1 MAQQDEATFFP
12 IVRATAPISAIP
24 ATLAAALVKARKGMK
39 NPAKEK
45 TNPRFNSKYAPL
57 DAVIDAVQKSL
68 GDNDL
73 MLSQSIVTDAPNNMV
88 GVVSTL
94 IHASGEVYQTEPAF
108 AFVAGL
114 DAQKV
119 GAAVTYL
126 RRYTVGALFGIAPD
140 EDDDGNAV
148 SGDAQEPRRLRT
160 NQQPQGNG
168 SRNDGAPKPR
178 AATVSTRF
186 WQRFTQLEIPNNR
199 REDAKKKMLEF
210 TNGAINEAQL
220 FEWLEDEGNR

>member
-1 MAQQDEATFFP
+1 MAQDEAGFFP

-24 ATLAAALVKARKGMK
+24 SNLAAALVKARKAMK

-57 DAVIDAVQKSL
+57 DAVIEAVQKPLS
-68 GDNDL
+68 DNDL
-73 MLSQSIVTDAPNNMV
+73 MLSQSVVTDAPNNLV

-148 SGDAQEPRRLRT
+148 SGDQQEPRRLRPNNGQT
-160 NQQPQGNG
+160 GTRQDSKPQGA
-168 SRNDGAPKPR
+168 SVP
-178 AATVSTRF
+178 TRF
-186 WQRFTQLEIPNNR
+186 WQRFTRLEIPNDR
-199 REDAKKKMLEF
+199 REEAKTKMADF
-210 TNGAINEAQL
+210 TANRITEKEL
-220 FEWLEDEGNR
+220 FDWLEDEGNR

>member
-1 MAQQDEATFFP
+1 MAQDEAGFFP
-12 IVRATAPISAIP
+12 ITRATAPISAIP
-24 ATLAAALVKARKGMK
+24 ANLAAALVKARKAMK

-57 DAVIDAVQKSL
+57 DAVIEAVQKPL

-73 MLSQSIVTDAPNNMV
+73 MLSQSVVTDAQNQLV

-148 SGDAQEPRRLRT
+148 SGDQQESRRLRPNNGQT
-160 NQQPQGNG
+160 GTRQDSKPQGANV
-168 SRNDGAPKPR
+168 A
-178 AATVSTRF
+178 TRF
-186 WQRFTQLEIPNNR
+186 WQRFTQLEIPNGR
-199 REDAKKKMLEF
+199 REDAKAKMAEF
-210 TNGAINEAQL
+210 TANSITEKEL
-220 FEWLEDEGNR
+220 FDWLEDEGNR